1 MKKINKDYIIK
12 CDNGFFVDEYDIE
25 SNEEVGWVVGERFE
39 FEWEGVNYSGAV
51 KDVNGIW
58 SVFLIEDV
66 KAI

>member
-1 MKKINKDYIIK
+1 VKD
-12 CDNGFFVDEYDIE
+12 
-25 SNEEVGWVVGERFE
+25 ERFG
-39 FEWEGVNYSGAV
+39 FEWEGVNYSGVV